1 MTYTKKKILPALH
14 RSDKVSKPDLQQI
27 GDQNYTDTIL
37 RYGNLAVKHA
47 ELNTNAKTVVDAIN
61 ELYATKSTV
70 IPNPPD
76 TPTDNLYTV
85 KIDGDTYRISG
96 GSTVIP
102 NPPIPTSGV
111 IITEDGQIIIT
122 ESGDGLLPEQGGPG
136 PTPVLPKL
144 YTIGIDGEI
153 YEVAGGSYVLPIA
166 SAETLGGIKV
176 GSGLS
181 IDSETGVLSANDDVE
196 YYPGRGIFFSAEITE
211 EFYTEAPQESGSGAG
226 LSYTTCP
233 LKYKA
238 DTTYGNPVTIC
249 HPIRG
254 SLFGGVYDS
263 TTNSVLVTCR
273 DYVPEGTL
281 IQIKYTA
288 NIAEANSINAD
299 AGRRSSAYTY
309 IRFRTDYMSPKN
321 SWKSTGT
328 YVDGNLVQVSQAITD
343 PPYRC
348 FSWGQLE
355 ITGIQDITLYIK
367 QDSINTN
374 TAYILISKPGK
385 TFRVK
390 TTDTFNGDG
399 VTNVFT
405 LSHEIYRPAMAPYV
419 TFEPSGSYPNT
430 VSGNTITFTGTIPP
444 VGTKI
449 SVQYYYMD
457 TSSNKVFKSYKGVT
471 TSDYDSCY
479 ISLGGGSSDYYQRV
493 VDILYV
499 KDGDATISNSVAY
512 FYYEAGNAY
521 IGANGEI
528 FNDYNNNYA
537 IGFQSHAEG
546 GSSLAMGNR
555 SHAEGMSKA
564 VGSFSH
570 SEGEDTTALGGNSHA
585 EGEETIASGTS
596 SHSEGE
602 LTLASGENSHAEG
615 THTQALG
622 GHSHAEGGSTYAEG
636 MHSHSEGIWTHA
648 TGDAS
653 HAEGDSTRALSSS
666 AHAEG
671 ILTIAESAYS
681 HAEGSST
688 KASGGSSHAE
698 GNYTRALGYTSHAE
712 GNYSQATAQYSHA
725 EGSYTV
731 ASNYYAHAEGNS
743 TTASGGDGAHSE
755 GNNTV
760 ASGSSAHAEGTYT
773 QATGAGSH
781 AGGGYSIASG
791 QYSYAMGDNATASG
805 AYSHAEG
812 QTTVASGTRSH
823 AEGWNTTASEASAHA
838 EGDSTTASSS
848 YAHAEGQ
855 NSVASN
861 AAAHAEGDSST
872 ASGYASH
879 AEGVHTQATGA
890 GSHAEGYSDV
900 GAEIVAS
907 GRGAHAEGFM
917 TSAVGMAS
925 HAEGGGSK
933 ALGQESHAEGG
944 GTVVYGNWSHG
955 EGAGNTAYAYYSHIE
970 GAGTKSFEVF
980 THVEGAGNK
989 NIAQYSHLE
998 GGGNSTT
1005 SSAHMSHT
1013 EGAGNTNYG
1022 HQSHIEGSGNRVSGE
1037 ESHVEGAGNQVHG
1050 PKTHAEGG
1058 GNTAYTIGSH
1068 VEGKHNFIAGFGVHA
1083 EGSFNCIG
1091 STASVPQFSYG
1102 TTYAVGDIVGVND
1115 NYVRHGN
1122 ELTDPLLFRCI
1133 TAPGQ
1138 IQAGTG
1144 IEIVAANSW
1153 DSSTTY
1159 PANSIVKFTDGST
1172 GYYRNSSEISAG
1184 GNPPPANSNW
1194 QKISQ
1199 ILSPMFGKSGATTRF
1214 TNWYGN
1220 GQYTGCWLNGSDTAQ
1235 TIVSITVD
1243 GVPTTG
1249 TLEQGGRL
1257 IRLPFAPANGA
1268 YVIMEYYVVQAYEYS
1283 YYLLSVD
1290 SELGYND
1297 PIAKVQNIVSISP
1310 MWEAVATPKYAH
1322 IEGFYNIALGDYQ
1335 HVGGKFNS
1343 ADANKAVI
1351 IGNGADGNSRA
1362 NAYTLD
1368 WSGNATFAG
1377 DITVGTHLSTMAQTI
1392 GGAIN
1397 ELYQTG
1403 GGSTVS
1409 VTQIQ
1414 SSGNQVASITVDG
1427 TTTMLY
1433 SKAGVESASVTAD
1446 LSSGT
1451 KVATI
1456 DIDGTATDIYAPDAG
1471 DSVSVTQ
1478 ITSTGTHIADIE
1490 VDGVTTEL
1498 YAPNGGGA
1506 IIDDNDIAL
1515 DKTWSSDK
1523 INTLIHDLA
1532 VRVADI
1538 ERYLWGQPVLT
1549 EDGDNRVTE
1558 DGNERILEENEE

>member
-1 MTYTKKKILPALH
+1 MPNIED
-14 RSDKVSKPDLQQI
+14 S
-27 GDQNYTDTIL
+27 NYTSTIL
-37 RYGNLAVKHA
+37 KYANLA
-47 ELNTNAKTVVDAIN
+47 LPFPQLDTNAKTVVAAIN
-61 ELYATKSTV
+61 ELYHTKSTV

-102 NPPIPTSGV
+102 NPPVPTSGV
-111 IITEDGQIIIT
+111 LITEDGQIIIT

-196 YYPGRGIFFSAEITE
+196 YYPGRGIFFSDEITE
-211 EFYTEAPQESGSGAG
+211 EFYTTAPQESGSGAG

-355 ITGIQDITLYIK
+355 ITGIQDITLYVK

-419 TFEPSGSYPNT
+419 TFEPSGSFPNT

-457 TSSNKVFKSYKGVT
+457 TSSNNVFKSYKGVT
-471 TSDYDSCY
+471 TSDYVSCY
-479 ISLGGGSSDYYQRV
+479 MSLGDTSAKYYQRV

-512 FYYEAGNAY
+512 FYYEAGTAY

-570 SEGEDTTALGGNSHA
+570 AEGEDTTALGGNSHA

-622 GHSHAEGGSTYAEG
+622 SHSHAEGGSTYAEG

-698 GNYTRALGYTSHAE
+698 GNYTRASGYTSHAE

-725 EGSYTV
+725 EGSNTV

-743 TTASGGDGAHSE
+743 TEASGGDGAHSE

-760 ASGSSAHAEGTYT
+760 ASGSSAHAEGTHT

-812 QTTVASGTRSH
+812 QSTVATGDRSH
-823 AEGWNTTASEASAHA
+823 AEGYDTTASGNSAHA
-838 EGDSTTASSS
+838 EGDGTIASNS
-848 YAHAEGQ
+848 YTHAEGQ

-861 AAAHAEGDSST
+861 AAAHAEGYGST
-872 ASGYASH
+872 ASGYVSHAEGYQTQARATGTHTEGYQTQATQNYAHAEGAYNIASGFESH
-879 AEGVHTQATGA
+879 AEGVHTIAVGNFSHA
-890 GSHAEGYSDV
+890 EGRGVEDVPNVAAGIGSHAEGFQSQATGD
-900 GAEIVAS
+900 
-907 GRGAHAEGFM
+907 
-917 TSAVGMAS
+917 AS
-925 HAEGGGSK
+925 HAEGGGTR
-933 ALGQESHAEGG
+933 AIGQESHAEGG
-944 GTVVYGNWSHG
+944 GTYAYGNWSHA
-955 EGAGNTAYAYYSHIE
+955 EGAGNTVYSAN
-970 GAGTKSFEVF
+970 G
-980 THVEGAGNK
+980 HV
-989 NIAQYSHLE
+989 E
-998 GGGNSTT
+998 GGGNRLV
-1005 SSAHMSHT
+1005 ANNGHV
-1013 EGAGNTNYG
+1013 GGGGN
-1022 HQSHIEGSGNRVSGE
+1022 I
-1037 ESHVEGAGNQVHG
+1037 ALGNQSYVDG
-1050 PKTHAEGG
+1050 GGNQNTSLAQNSYTSGGGNKNFGSQTHAEGG
-1058 GNTAYTIGSH
+1058 GNTVSGSESH
-1068 VEGKHNFIAGFGVHA
+1068 VEGGGNFVHGYKVHGEGGGNIAYAFGSHIEGKHNIAVGYGLHV
-1083 EGSFNCIG
+1083 EGIENYVGMS
-1091 STASVPQFSYG
+1091 SYPSVSPWGHTTDVEFKYG
-1102 TTYAVGDIVGVND
+1102 NTYAVGDRVYANSVYYTAD
-1115 NYVRHGN
+1115 EEDTALYF
-1122 ELTDPLLFRCI
+1122 ECI

-1138 IQAGTG
+1138 IQNGGDVT
-1144 IEIVAANSW
+1144 IYTPTEW
-1153 DSSTTY
+1153 DASTTY
-1159 PANSIVKFTDGST
+1159 AAGSVVKVT
-1172 GYYRNSSEISAG
+1172 GDRGFITYYYCVSESVG
-1184 GNPPPANSNW
+1184 ENPLQTGWNRITNV
-1194 QKISQ
+1194 
-1199 ILSPMFGKSGATTRF
+1199 LSPLVDTL
-1214 TNWYGN
+1214 NW
-1220 GQYTGCWLNGSDTAQ
+1220 S
-1235 TIVSITVD
+1235 SS
-1243 GVPTTG
+1243 
-1249 TLEQGGRL
+1249 
-1257 IRLPFAPANGA
+1257 
-1268 YVIMEYYVVQAYEYS
+1268 YS
-1283 YYLLSVD
+1283 YYLLDANGEYS
-1290 SELGYND
+1290 SCN
-1297 PIAKVQNIVSISP
+1297 IAKVAGRATVTA
-1310 MWEAVATPKYAH
+1310 MWKKVDTPIGIH
-1322 IEGFYNIALGDYQ
+1322 VEGRGNIATGDYQ
-1335 HVGGKFNS
+1335 HVAGKYS
-1343 ADANKAVI
+1343 SSDANKALI
-1351 IGNGADGNSRA
+1351 IGNGENNNGVITRS
-1362 NAYTLD
+1362 NALTLD
-1368 WSGNATFAG
+1368 WLGNLVIAG
-1377 DITVGTHLSTMAQTI
+1377 DITLGTALSTTAQTVAA
-1392 GGAIN
+1392 AIN

-1403 GGSTVS
+1403 GGSQVS
-1409 VTQIQ
+1409 VTQKVSTGTNIADIIVDGVTTQ
-1414 SSGNQVASITVDG
+1414 LFAPTSGGSNVIVTPVQLSGNHIADIEVDG
-1427 TTTMLY
+1427 VTSELY
-1433 SKAGVESASVTAD
+1433 SPEYTPTEVEVTQVQ
-1446 LSSGT
+1446 SSGT
-1451 KVATI
+1451 KIATI
-1456 DIDGTATDIYAPDAG
+1456 EVDGSETDIYAPDAG
-1471 DSVSVTQ
+1471 DSVTVTQ

-1506 IIDDNDIAL
+1506 VIDDNDIAL
-1515 DKTWSSDK
+1515 DKTWSSYK
-1523 INTLIHDLA
+1523 INEMFFELA
-1532 VRVADI
+1532 QRVAAI

-1558 DGNERILEENEE
+1558 DGTQRILEENEE

>member
-1 MTYTKKKILPALH
+1 
-14 RSDKVSKPDLQQI
+14 
-27 GDQNYTDTIL
+27 
-37 RYGNLAVKHA
+37 
-47 ELNTNAKTVVDAIN
+47 
-61 ELYATKSTV
+61 
-70 IPNPPD
+70 
-76 TPTDNLYTV
+76 
-85 KIDGDTYRISG
+85 
-96 GSTVIP
+96 
-102 NPPIPTSGV
+102 
-111 IITEDGQIIIT
+111 
-122 ESGDGLLPEQGGPG
+122 
-136 PTPVLPKL
+136 
-144 YTIGIDGEI
+144 
-153 YEVAGGSYVLPIA
+153 
-166 SAETLGGIKV
+166 
-176 GSGLS
+176 
-181 IDSETGVLSANDDVE
+181 
-196 YYPGRGIFFSAEITE
+196 
-211 EFYTEAPQESGSGAG
+211 
-226 LSYTTCP
+226 
-233 LKYKA
+233 
-238 DTTYGNPVTIC
+238 
-249 HPIRG
+249 
-254 SLFGGVYDS
+254 
-263 TTNSVLVTCR
+263 
-273 DYVPEGTL
+273 
-281 IQIKYTA
+281 
-288 NIAEANSINAD
+288 
-299 AGRRSSAYTY
+299 
-309 IRFRTDYMSPKN
+309 
-321 SWKSTGT
+321 
-328 YVDGNLVQVSQAITD
+328 
-343 PPYRC
+343 
-348 FSWGQLE
+348 
-355 ITGIQDITLYIK
+355 
-367 QDSINTN
+367 
-374 TAYILISKPGK
+374 
-385 TFRVK
+385 
-390 TTDTFNGDG
+390 
-399 VTNVFT
+399 
-405 LSHEIYRPAMAPYV
+405 
-419 TFEPSGSYPNT
+419 
-430 VSGNTITFTGTIPP
+430 
-444 VGTKI
+444 
-449 SVQYYYMD
+449 
-457 TSSNKVFKSYKGVT
+457 
-471 TSDYDSCY
+471 
-479 ISLGGGSSDYYQRV
+479 
-493 VDILYV
+493 
-499 KDGDATISNSVAY
+499 
-512 FYYEAGNAY
+512 
-521 IGANGEI
+521 
-528 FNDYNNNYA
+528 
-537 IGFQSHAEG
+537 
-546 GSSLAMGNR
+546 
-555 SHAEGMSKA
+555 
-564 VGSFSH
+564 
-570 SEGEDTTALGGNSHA
+570 
-585 EGEETIASGTS
+585 
-596 SHSEGE
+596 
-602 LTLASGENSHAEG
+602 
-615 THTQALG
+615 
-622 GHSHAEGGSTYAEG
+622 
-636 MHSHSEGIWTHA
+636 
-648 TGDAS
+648 
-653 HAEGDSTRALSSS
+653 
-666 AHAEG
+666 
-671 ILTIAESAYS
+671 
-681 HAEGSST
+681 
-688 KASGGSSHAE
+688 
-698 GNYTRALGYTSHAE
+698 
-712 GNYSQATAQYSHA
+712 
-725 EGSYTV
+725 
-731 ASNYYAHAEGNS
+731 
-743 TTASGGDGAHSE
+743 
-755 GNNTV
+755 
-760 ASGSSAHAEGTYT
+760 
-773 QATGAGSH
+773 
-781 AGGGYSIASG
+781 
-791 QYSYAMGDNATASG
+791 
-805 AYSHAEG
+805 
-812 QTTVASGTRSH
+812 
-823 AEGWNTTASEASAHA
+823 
-838 EGDSTTASSS
+838 
-848 YAHAEGQ
+848 
-855 NSVASN
+855 
-861 AAAHAEGDSST
+861 
-872 ASGYASH
+872 
-879 AEGVHTQATGA
+879 
-890 GSHAEGYSDV
+890 
-900 GAEIVAS
+900 
-907 GRGAHAEGFM
+907 M

-1138 IQAGTG
+1138 IQSGTG

-1184 GNPPPANSNW
+1184 GNPPPANSSW

-1199 ILSPMFGKSGATTRF
+1199 ILSPMVGKSGATTRF

-1310 MWEAVATPKYAH
+1310 MWEAVATPKYTH

-1351 IGNGADGNSRA
+1351 IGNGADGNNRA
-1362 NAYTLD
+1362 NAYTFD

-1377 DITVGTHLSTMAQTI
+1377 DITVGTPLSTMAQTI

-1433 SKAGVESASVTAD
+1433 SKAGVESATVTAD

-1515 DKTWSSDK
+1515 DKTWSSYK
-1523 INTLIHDLA
+1523 INEMFFELA
-1532 VRVADI
+1532 QRVAAI

-1558 DGNERILEENEE
+1558 DGDERILEENEE